1 MLNVKILIFLLLF
14 SPFGAY
20 SAINPQVYP
29 QTFKSWKSGIIVAH
43 KNRIARLQNMV
54 LQSQRSSV
62 SQSEREKTKRKRLK
76 AFVKQAKDDLK
87 LAKGLSF
94 DHYVAVYLEKH
105 KSNQDF
111 MKKLAKKMSVDE
123 ITQLLLYLPGGQSWM
138 ARPSPK
144 KTSKMVNLKER

>member
-1 MLNVKILIFLLLF
+1 MLNVKLLIFLVLF
-14 SPFGAY
+14 TPLGAM

-29 QTFKSWKSGIIVAH
+29 QTFKSWKSSIIVSH

-62 SQSEREKTKRKRLK
+62 SQSEREKNKRKRLK

-87 LAKGLSF
+87 LAKGLTF

-111 MKKLAKKMSVDE
+111 MKKLAKKMSINEV
-123 ITQLLLYLPGGQSWM
+123 TQLLLYLPGGRVGWLD
-138 ARPSPK
+138 PL
-144 KTSKMVNLKER
+144 LKRHQRW